1 LLSNVLSDV
10 SLSHHHHP
18 RQRNVRFV
26 FNIVARVIPDSVVSA
41 VVRLGVA
48 IILVLSMLLGVI
60 SLASLAQQNL
70 QVGRI
75 RR

>member
-1 LLSNVLSDV
+1 MTHFIVQCPSCLI
-10 SLSHHHHP
+10 P
-18 RQRNVRFV
+18 FRKRNVRFV

-48 IILVLSMLLGVI
+48 IILVLSMLLGLI

-70 QVGRI
+70 QVSRI